1 MPVPLAEMRLPAP
14 VAVPPITV
22 PFEDCILMPMFVLP
36 NRAVPAASVPM
47 KLPCT
52 VVDGVLLRLIPILW
66 PEMTLRAADV
76 RPPIVLPVELK
87 MLIPRTVVLL

>member
-1 MPVPLAEMRLPAP
+1 MPLAEMRLPAP

-22 PFEDCILMPMFVLP
+22 LFEACTLMPMLVLP

-52 VVDGVLLRLIPILW
+52 VVDGVLLRLIPMLW
-66 PEMTLRAADV
+66 PEMTLRAAGA
-76 RPPIVLPVELK
+76 RPPMVLPVELN
-87 MLIPRTVVLL
+87 MLMPRTVVLL